1 MQIFAAQIYLMGSLL
16 NASKEKRLKV
26 FADEPNNPIWNV
38 ITIINHSKADPL
50 VLTSVCYVVDQL
62 FKLDDIYDGDP
73 PKIFDKLMKTI
84 KEIKHL
90 VDNLGKT
97 KNDKFENIVKAAQK
111 YNI

>member
-1 MQIFAAQIYLMGSLL
+1 MGSLL
-16 NASKEKRLKV
+16 NASKGERLKV
-26 FADEPNNPIWNV
+26 FANEPNNPIWNV

-62 FKLDDIYDGDP
+62 LKLDEIYDP
-73 PKIFDKLMKTI
+73 PYIFKKLMSTI

-97 KNDKFENIVKAAQK
+97 KNDKFENILKAAQK

>member
-1 MQIFAAQIYLMGSLL
+1 MQIFATQIYLMGSLL
-16 NASKEKRLKV
+16 NACKEKRNKV

-50 VLTSVCYVVDQL
+50 VLTSVCYVIDQL
-62 FKLDDIYDGDP
+62 FKLDEIYDP
-73 PKIFDKLMKTI
+73 PYIFDKLMRTI